1 MNLRG
6 ALAEALGRHVA
17 ERGWW
22 FPFLL
27 PGVPLYALA
36 WGIWHL
42 SWRVRRPFR
51 PRVWT
56 IGVGNLTVGGT
67 GKTPLVAFLASF
79 LRLRGLRVAVVSRG
93 YGRTQTRPL
102 QVQPRHTV
110 REVGD
115 EPWMLREKLPD
126 VEVWVGKDRVRIL
139 RDHLRHTDAVILDD
153 AFQYRNLQPHLSFL
167 LFDARSLRAP
177 RVLLPAGPFREP
189 FSQARRADAL
199 VVNHKTAPVDLSLEE
214 DLRGFG
220 RPIFHVRYAGLFFRS
235 PATGEVVPLEEWREP
250 VVAFCG
256 IADPAGFVETF
267 HRAGIPLREIRVF
280 PDHHAYTS
288 AELAALRRL
297 AGGAPLVTTE
307 KDWVRFRGRWD
318 NLWVLHPQLEEV
330 EAHGQ
335 RLSDFLESRKEFR
348 LLVSKE
354 ATREDRR
361 G

>member
-6 ALAEALGRHVA
+6 ALAEALGRRVA

-22 FPFLL
+22 FPILL
-27 PGVPLYALA
+27 PAVPLYALG

-42 SWRVRRPFR
+42 SWRVRKPFHH
-51 PRVWT
+51 RVWT
-56 IGVGNLTVGGT
+56 IVVGNLTVGGT

-93 YGRTQTRPL
+93 YGRRDDRPL
-102 QVQPRHTV
+102 QVQPSHTS

-126 VEVWVGKDRVRIL
+126 VAVWVGRDRVGIL
-139 RDHLRHTDAVILDD
+139 QELETCTDAVILDD
-153 AFQYRNLQPHLSFL
+153 AFQYRKLQADLSLL
-167 LFDARSLRAP
+167 LFDARTLRAP
-177 RVLLPAGPFREP
+177 RVLLPTGPFREP
-189 FSQARRADAL
+189 FSQARRADAF
-199 VVNHKTAPVDLSLEE
+199 VVNHKTFPVDLSLEE

-220 RPIFHVRYAGLFFRS
+220 RPIFHVRYTGLFFRH
-235 PATGEVVPLEEWREP
+235 PATGEVVPIEEWKAP

-256 IADPAGFVETF
+256 IADPAGFLETF
-267 HRAGIPLREIRVF
+267 RRAGIPLREVRVF
-280 PDHHAYTS
+280 PDHHEYTP

-297 AGGAPLVTTE
+297 AGRAPMVTTE
-307 KDWVRFRGRWD
+307 KDWVRFRETWE
-318 NLWVLHPQLEEV
+318 NLWVLSPQLEEV

-335 RLSDFLESRKEFR
+335 RLTDFLESRKEFR
-348 LLVSKE
+348 LLTSKE
-354 ATREDRR
+354 ATRENRR